1 MTAPHL
7 DSALD
12 IIRSVER
19 ISTPRGIQKSDIVTL
34 GGVPQFVSIRG
45 TSTRNPV
52 LLFVHGGPGT
62 PLAPTAWMWQRP
74 VEEFFTVV
82 HYDQRGAG
90 RSHGLSDPAE
100 IRDTLQPGQYVE
112 DLIELTEW
120 LRRTLDVSSISI
132 AAHSWGTV
140 VATTAVV
147 KRPDLFSSYLGI
159 GQVVDFAESERVSFD
174 WLLDE
179 ARHRVDLSA
188 QSELQKL
195 EPYPG
200 PGPMDPQKLA
210 IHRSWV
216 GRYGGF
222 AAGRSDCDYFLD
234 GSTVSPD
241 LSATDR
247 AHIDLGNILSAEM
260 LVPHLMDITL
270 STITQFPIP
279 IIQFQGRHDQMTPA
293 APVEFW
299 MNSLTAPSKHIE
311 WFEHS
316 AHMPMYEEPGHFLTA
331 LLAHIQP
338 WATAAPR

>member
-1 MTAPHL
+1 
-7 DSALD
+7 
-12 IIRSVER
+12 
-19 ISTPRGIQKSDIVTL
+19 
-34 GGVPQFVSIRG
+34 
-45 TSTRNPV
+45 
-52 LLFVHGGPGT
+52 
-62 PLAPTAWMWQRP
+62 
-74 VEEFFTVV
+74 
-82 HYDQRGAG
+82 
-90 RSHGLSDPAE
+90 
-100 IRDTLQPGQYVE
+100 
-112 DLIELTEW
+112 
-120 LRRTLDVSSISI
+120 
-132 AAHSWGTV
+132 
-140 VATTAVV
+140 
-147 KRPDLFSSYLGI
+147 
-159 GQVVDFAESERVSFD
+159 
-174 WLLDE
+174 
-179 ARHRVDLSA
+179 
-188 QSELQKL
+188 
-195 EPYPG
+195 
-200 PGPMDPQKLA
+200 MDPQKLA

-316 AHMPMYEEPGHFLTA
+316 AHMPMYEEPRHFLTA